1 MRSIIIQ
8 KIIKK
13 HEDKFRFAIVGAAN
27 TTIDFVI
34 LFLLTLL
41 GLNVIFSNIISTS
54 IALIFS
60 FFANKKFTFKNDSA
74 KTKLQFVYFLIITL
88 FGLWGIQ
95 PIIIELTR
103 TILEL
108 FISSNSYL
116 LVLFIGKTIATCV
129 TLVWNYLLYRKFV
142 FNDYAKDITIK

>member
-8 KIIKK
+8 KTIKK

-27 TTIDFVI
+27 TIIDFVI

-41 GLNVIFSNIISTS
+41 GLNVVFSNIISTS

-60 FFANKKFTFKNDSA
+60 FFANKKFTFKNDNA